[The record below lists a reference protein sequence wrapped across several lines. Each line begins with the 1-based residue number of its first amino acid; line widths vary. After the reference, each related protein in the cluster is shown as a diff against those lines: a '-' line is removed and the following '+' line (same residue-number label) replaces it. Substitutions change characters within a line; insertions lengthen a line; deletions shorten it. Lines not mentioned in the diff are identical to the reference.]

1 MQMGLVKN
9 QVALCVYI
17 GGWNYQAWLL
27 VTNRRLIDWLV
38 NYNNNN
44 NNNIVFCSKQVGVG

>member
-44 NNNIVFCSKQVGVG
+44 NIVFCSKQVGVG